1 MKVFIFPPTSL
12 ILSDLVERFGHEP
25 LVMMRVIRDK
35 VTDLSLDS
43 PPLNVTPEDVKAGLK
58 YAAVDTPPG
67 VRGRLALIGPLIENA
82 DAAIIVRNA
91 DYSFGCVGCARTNE
105 YLRYMVKRRGIPTL
119 EVEYP
124 KENEEDAKN
133 FVYSIEKFLRDLKEG
148 KKNGRD

>member
-35 VTDLSLDS
+35 VTDPSLDS
-43 PPLNVTPEDVKAGLK
+43 PPLNVTPEDVKEGLK
-58 YAAVDTPPG
+58 YAAVDAPSG
-67 VRGRLALIGPLIENA
+67 VRGRLALMAPLVEGA
-82 DAAIIVRNA
+82 DAAIIVRDA
-91 DYSFGCVGCARTNE
+91 DYGFGCMGCARTNE

-124 KENEEDAKN
+124 KDEEKDAKN
-133 FVYSIEKFLRDLKEG
+133 FVFSIEKFLRGLKEEE
-148 KKNGRD
+148 KNGRD